1 MSDFIVPLEK
11 LIEQFR
17 KLPGI
22 GHKTAVRLA
31 FSVLDFSEEDA
42 RAFAETIIEAKEKI
56 RCCEVCQNITD
67 TPVCHICSD
76 DKRDKTTICVVEDA
90 KSVMAI
96 EKTREYNGVYHVL
109 GGTVSPMSGVGVE
122 QLKIREL
129 VQRVAET
136 DVKEIIIAT
145 NPSLEGETTA
155 AYISKLLKAFDIPI
169 SRLALGIPVGGELD
183 YADEIT
189 ILRAI
194 EGRRRMN

>member
-1 MSDFIVPLEK
+1 MADFIVPLEK
-11 LIEQFR
+11 LIEQFE

-31 FSVLDFSEEDA
+31 FSMLDFSPDEA
-42 RAFAETIIEAKEKI
+42 KAFADAILDAKEKI
-56 RCCEVCQNITD
+56 KNCEICQNISD
-67 TPVCHICSD
+67 KPVCSICSD
-76 DKRDKTTICVVEDA
+76 EKRDKSVICVVEDA

-96 EKTREYNGVYHVL
+96 EKTREYHGVYHVL
-109 GGTVSPMSGVGVE
+109 GGTVSPMDGVGVE

-129 VQRVAET
+129 VKRVAET

-155 AYISKLLKAFDIPI
+155 AYISKLLRPFEIPV

>member
-17 KLPGI
+17 RLPGI

-31 FSVLDFSEEDA
+31 FSILDFSPEEAKD
-42 RAFAETIIEAKEKI
+42 FANAIIDAKEKI
-56 RCCEVCQNITD
+56 HSCEICQNISD
-67 TPVCHICSD
+67 TPVCSICSD
-76 DKRDKTTICVVEDA
+76 DKRDKSVICVVEDP

-96 EKTREYNGVYHVL
+96 EKTREYSGVYHVL
-109 GGTVSPMSGVGVE
+109 GGTVSPMNGVGVE

-129 VQRVAET
+129 VQRVAENEI
-136 DVKEIIIAT
+136 KEIIIAT

-155 AYISKLLKAFDIPI
+155 AYISKLLKAFDIPV

>member
-31 FSVLDFSEEDA
+31 FCVLDFSPEEAKSFADA
-42 RAFAETIIEAKEKI
+42 IIDAKEKI
-56 RCCEVCQNITD
+56 HNCEICQNISD
-67 TPVCHICSD
+67 TPVCAICAD
-76 DKRDKTTICVVEDA
+76 DKRDKSVICVVEDP

-109 GGTVSPMSGVGVE
+109 GGTVSPMNGVGVE

-129 VQRVAET
+129 VQRVAENEI
-136 DVKEIIIAT
+136 KEIIIAT

-155 AYISKLLKAFDIPI
+155 AYISKLLKAFDIPV